1 MEIFMRLEER
11 VAQRFLIQQSCEKV
25 AQDIR
30 SIRVASSQ
38 RGVQSELGHPVI
50 LASFFDP
57 NVKLAFGGIV
67 SKAKEIWNAF
77 KTAPDKWEE
86 FKAKLGLAGESTL
99 SLIRSFPKKMKDF
112 WKKANDLVK
121 KTFAKAGKAIV
132 KKFPQLEI
140 FFKVV
145 GKLPSVTSFF
155 KNLMSK
161 FPKLKSVLD
170 SIGRKASTLADTVD
184 GFFDEYTLLKPANWF
199 ARGAFFTYVWM
210 NVAELSWNVP
220 EILRGMLGGMSWAEI
235 LKSLPESGLG
245 LVVALLFGAFIPFPY
260 GGQFAAKIGLNALLP
275 MALAVQIWWL
285 VSKGYAY
292 IKNWVLYF
300 TDKVKTFGIELTPD
314 LQLAL

>member
-1 MEIFMRLEER
+1 MRLEER